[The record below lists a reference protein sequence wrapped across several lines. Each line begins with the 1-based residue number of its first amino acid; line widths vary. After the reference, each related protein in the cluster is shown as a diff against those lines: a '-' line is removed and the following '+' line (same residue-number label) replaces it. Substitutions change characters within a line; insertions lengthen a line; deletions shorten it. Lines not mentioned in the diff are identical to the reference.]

1 MRAPTGAMEVGEISV
16 VGMSAWMGGGGK
28 EGPSRDRLDELGADE
43 LNVWRFGNAA
53 MG

>member
-1 MRAPTGAMEVGEISV
+1 MRAQAGTVEVGEISV
-16 VGMSAWMGGGGK
+16 VGMSAWMGGRGK
-28 EGPSRDRLDELGADE
+28 EGPSRDSLDELGADE